1 MEAFGITLGRR
12 AVWWNM
18 NALGKGV
25 QRRLW
30 WGHKRGPGADGAW
43 LLAREARTGAV
54 VAAEAI
60 TVDVWYGCSIMRVWI
75 R

>member
-1 MEAFGITLGRR
+1 MEAFGITLGHR

-18 NALGKGV
+18 NTLGKGV

-30 WGHKRGPGADGAW
+30 RGHMRGPGADGSC
-43 LLAREARTGAV
+43 LLAREARAGAL
-54 VAAEAI
+54 VAAEVI
-60 TVDVWYGCSIMRVWI
+60 TVDVWYGCSIIGVWT